1 MYQTKK
7 NIFNILQQATEFLK
21 SNNIKE
27 AQLDAEILL
36 CGILEVSRSKLYILR
51 RELITEEQYKKY
63 KEYLNRR
70 ITREPVD
77 YILGNS
83 EFMGLNFNVNSNVLI
98 PRQETELIVEHANKF
113 IKETKAKN
121 ILDLC
126 TGSGC
131 VAVSLAYYN
140 DNVSVVASDVSEA
153 ALEVAKSNA
162 LINNVSEKIKFI
174 KSDMFNNIIDEKF
187 DIIISNPPYVKN
199 DEYKGLEKEIF
210 FEPKIAFLAD
220 DDGLTFYRI
229 IAQKAKQYLNKKGM
243 LLLEL
248 NSNISS
254 KVADLFNDFNSV
266 SIVKDYSGLDR
277 ILIAQNG

>member
-51 RELITEEQYKKY
+51 RESITEEQYKKY

>member
-1 MYQTKK
+1 M
-7 NIFNILQQATEFLK
+7 
-21 SNNIKE
+21 
-27 AQLDAEILL
+27 
-36 CGILEVSRSKLYILR
+36 
-51 RELITEEQYKKY
+51 
-63 KEYLNRR
+63 
-70 ITREPVD
+70 
-77 YILGNS
+77 
-83 EFMGLNFNVNSNVLI
+83 
-98 PRQETELIVEHANKF
+98 
-113 IKETKAKN
+113 
-121 ILDLC
+121 
-126 TGSGC
+126 
-131 VAVSLAYYN
+131 
-140 DNVSVVASDVSEA
+140 
-153 ALEVAKSNA
+153 
-162 LINNVSEKIKFI
+162 
-174 KSDMFNNIIDEKF
+174 
-187 DIIISNPPYVKN
+187 KN

>member
-1 MYQTKK
+1 MYQTEK

-51 RELITEEQYKKY
+51 RESITEEQYKKY

>member
-1 MYQTKK
+1 MYQTEK
-7 NIFNILQQATEFLK
+7 NIFNILRQATEFLK

-51 RELITEEQYKKY
+51 RESITEEQYKKY

>member
-1 MYQTKK
+1 MYQTEK

-51 RELITEEQYKKY
+51 RESITEEQYKKY

-229 IAQKAKQYLNKKGM
+229 IAQKAKQYLNKKGV

>member
-1 MYQTKK
+1 MYQTDK
-7 NIFNILQQATEFLK
+7 NIFNLLKQATELLK
-21 SNNIKE
+21 SNNIQE

-36 CGILEVSRSKLYILR
+36 CDILKISKSKLYTLR
-51 RELITEEQYKKY
+51 KETISEEQYKKY
-63 KEYLNRR
+63 KDYLKRR
-70 ITREPVD
+70 IAREPVG
-77 YILGNS
+77 YIVGNS
-83 EFMGLNFNVNSNVLI
+83 EFMGLNFKVDSNVLI
-98 PRQETELIVEHANKF
+98 PRQETELIVENANKL
-113 IKETKAKN
+113 IKKINAKKV
-121 ILDLC
+121 LDLC

-248 NSNISS
+248 NSNIYS
-254 KVADLFNDFNSV
+254 KVADLFNDFCSV
-266 SIVKDYSGLDR
+266 NILKDYSGLDR

>member
-1 MYQTKK
+1 MYQTEK

-51 RELITEEQYKKY
+51 RESITEEQYKKY

-70 ITREPVD
+70 ITREPID

-229 IAQKAKQYLNKKGM
+229 IAQKAKQYLNKKGV

>member
-1 MYQTKK
+1 MYQTEK

-27 AQLDAEILL
+27 AQLNAEILL

-51 RELITEEQYKKY
+51 RESITEEQYKKY

-229 IAQKAKQYLNKKGM
+229 IAQKAKQYLNKKGV